1 MTTGVL
7 RPGPLWWLWYAM
19 GGGLPPRYRAW
30 VLHDVS
36 APLWPVRQVLR
47 SMVQLVPVGVLLVL
61 LVPGELWVRL
71 VAVLGGALV
80 GLMYAASFVHL
91 TTEHRAIKAGHPRGA
106 AQAARDRLAA
116 PGRAAADAR
125 YEERYRQAPEVP
137 APGSPTP
144 ASPTLGSPT
153 PRGSE

>member
-1 MTTGVL
+1 MTTGVQ

-19 GGGLPPRYRAW
+19 GGGLPARYREW

-36 APLWPVRQVLR
+36 TRLWPVRQVLR

-106 AQAARDRLAA
+106 AQAARERLAA
-116 PGRAAADAR
+116 PGRAAASAR
-125 YEERYRQAPEVP
+125 YEERYRP
-137 APGSPTP
+137 APGMP
-144 ASPTLGSPT
+144 AAPGSSSEGSTL
-153 PRGSE
+153 RGSE

>member
-1 MTTGVL
+1 MTMH

-19 GGGLPPRYRAW
+19 GGGLPVRYRDW

-36 APLWPVRQVLR
+36 TRTWALRQMLR
-47 SMVQLVPVGVLLVL
+47 AVVQLIPIGIVLVL

-91 TTEHRAIKAGHPRGA
+91 TTEHRSVKAGFAPGQ
-106 AQAARDRLAA
+106 AQAERDRLAA
-116 PGRAAADAR
+116 PAREAAERR
-125 YEERYRQAPEVP
+125 YAERYRPE
-137 APGSPTP
+137 
-144 ASPTLGSPT
+144 L
-153 PRGSE
+153 

>member
-1 MTTGVL
+1 MTTL

-19 GGGLPPRYRAW
+19 GGGLPARYRGW

-36 APLWPVRQVLR
+36 TRTWALRQMLR
-47 SMVQLVPVGVLLVL
+47 SVVQLVPFGILLVV

-91 TTEHRAIKAGHPRGA
+91 TTEHRSVKAGWAPGQAEAERERLTA
-106 AQAARDRLAA
+106 PSREAAAR
-116 PGRAAADAR
+116 R
-125 YEERYRQAPEVP
+125 YAERYR
-137 APGSPTP
+137 
-144 ASPTLGSPT
+144 
-153 PRGSE
+153 